1 MIEDEPL
8 AARLWNLVVKV
19 SAQFGMIPAFS
30 PTFRRL
36 LPTVTFER
44 LLRFWHS
51 LAAQGGD
58 RVKYADGKLPTSFQ
72 SAVSGSV
79 LTPDADHRFA
89 LLTSPNQKAL
99 LEGEQLSPHHHAV
112 SITFA
117 PGAIADFIDKHD
129 LQAKM
134 TAPSDLPTSFP
145 KANLSEQLMLG
156 LLEILNSDSTSFSP
170 EPSLQDSLQASQVKV
185 LSQVI
190 AQIRQ
195 SLDLPVILNTAVTA
209 VQKFLFVDRLV
220 IYQFHYGQKAPL
232 TASPS
237 DNPPRAKA
245 RQQHGEI
252 TYEARRSSDI
262 SSMLNVLTENDCFA
276 QSLSYE
282 QKFLKGAIIAVND
295 IESQYSSSHCL
306 IDLLQ
311 KYQVRAKLV
320 APIIVEQR
328 LWGLLIAHQCNY
340 PRQWLDSEKNFL
352 GQIGEHLAVAI
363 VQSKLYSEVQNQKNS
378 FEKRVIER
386 TKELRDTLLTAQ
398 AANLLKS
405 QFINNISHELRTP
418 LTSIIG
424 LSGTLLHWF
433 NQPNSLSSEKK
444 QKYLLSIQDSG
455 KRLLDQI
462 NGIIELSKLESG
474 QSALNCVTFS
484 LHTLAQTVIY
494 SLMAIAEN
502 HAINL
507 QLDYQINVGQDQFC
521 ADPERLEQ
529 ILSQLLN
536 NALKFTPSEGTII
549 LRIWK
554 ENTQAIFQVEDT
566 GIGITEQQLPVL
578 FEAFKAVGD
587 NYSNFYETSG
597 IGLALTKQLV
607 ELHGGYIEVESS
619 PGQGTIFTVLI
630 PQQNLLVSKKNTL
643 NETLNAV
650 VPFNSS
656 VIVIEKDEEIAT
668 LICELLTVANYQV
681 IWLIDTSN
689 ALKQMELLQPGLV
702 IIDRDF
708 EDVTEVSSAIK
719 QSHRIHKTTVFLLS
733 EFLSSQEWQAFSQQG
748 IDDYLLKPLQPELL
762 LQRIGNIPREV
773 K

>member
-1 MIEDEPL
+1 
-8 AARLWNLVVKV
+8 
-19 SAQFGMIPAFS
+19 MIPAFS

-36 LPTVTFER
+36 LPTATFDR
-44 LLRFWHS
+44 LLRFWQS
-51 LAAQGGD
+51 LADQGGEM
-58 RVKYADGKLPTSFQ
+58 VFYAHGELPTSFK
-72 SAVSGSV
+72 SLLPTSV
-79 LTPDADHRFA
+79 LTTEYDHRFA
-89 LLTSPNQKAL
+89 LLTSADQQAL
-99 LEGEQLSPHHHAV
+99 LEGEQISPHHHAV

-117 PGAIADFIDKHD
+117 PGAIADFIDKHN
-129 LQAKM
+129 LHNPT
-134 TAPSDLPTSFP
+134 TAAIDFP
-145 KANLSEQLMLG
+145 PLSAQPHLSEQLMLG

-220 IYQFHYGQKAPL
+220 IYQFHYGQPR
-232 TASPS
+232 PS
-237 DNPPRAKA
+237 SGEDSGDLPGAKL
-245 RQQHGEI
+245 RQQYGEI
-252 TYEARRSSDI
+252 TYEARRSPEI
-262 SSMLNVLTENDCFA
+262 SSMLNLITENDCFF
-276 QSLSYE
+276 QVLSYE

-295 IESQYSSSHCL
+295 IESQYSSSYCL
-306 IDLLQ
+306 MDLLQ
-311 KYQVRAKLV
+311 QYQVRAKLV
-320 APIIVEQR
+320 APIIVDNQ
-328 LWGLLIAHQCNY
+328 LWGLLIAHQCHY

-363 VQSKLYSEVQNQKNS
+363 VQSKLYSEVQSQKNS

-386 TKELRDTLLTAQ
+386 TKELRDTLLSAQ

-433 NQPNSLSSEKK
+433 NHPDSLSPEKK
-444 QKYLLSIQDSG
+444 HHYLLSIQDSG
-455 KRLLDQI
+455 KRLLEQI

-474 QSALNCVTFS
+474 QTALNCQTFS
-484 LHTLAQTVIY
+484 LHTLAQTVIRAIT
-494 SLMAIAEN
+494 AIAAN
-502 HAINL
+502 HAIRL
-507 QLDYQINVGQDQFC
+507 ELDYQINVGQDQFC

-536 NALKFTPSEGTII
+536 NALKFTPSEGSVI

-554 ENTQAIFQVEDT
+554 EKKQAIFQVEDT
-566 GIGITEQQLPVL
+566 GVGITEQQLPVL

-587 NYSNFYETSG
+587 NYTNFYETSG

-619 PGQGTIFTVLI
+619 PGQGTIFTVVI
-630 PQQNLLVSKKNTL
+630 PQQNLLINKKNDL
-643 NETLNAV
+643 NDLEETLDSV
-650 VPFNSS
+650 VPLNSS
-656 VIVIEKDEEIAT
+656 VIVIEEDEEIAT

-681 IWLIDTSN
+681 IWLIDPSN
-689 ALKQMELLQPGLV
+689 ALRQVELLQPGLV

-708 EDVTEVSSAIK
+708 EEVTEVSRAIK

-733 EFLSSQEWQAFSQQG
+733 ESLSSQEWLTFSQQG
-748 IDDYLLKPLQPELL
+748 IDDYLIKPLQPELL
-762 LQRIGNIPREV
+762 LQRINSIRREFQRSP
-773 K
+773 

>member
-1 MIEDEPL
+1 
-8 AARLWNLVVKV
+8 
-19 SAQFGMIPAFS
+19 MIPAFS

-44 LLRFWHS
+44 LVRFWQS
-51 LAAQGGD
+51 LANQGGD
-58 RVKYADGKLPTSFQ
+58 RVQYADGQLPTSFKPAP
-72 SAVSGSV
+72 SASV
-79 LTPDADHRFA
+79 LIPDTDHRFA
-89 LLTSPNQKAL
+89 LLISPSQQAL

-117 PGAIADFIDKHD
+117 PGAIADFINKHD
-129 LQAKM
+129 LQKNVTVAVEIP
-134 TAPSDLPTSFP
+134 PSSPQS
-145 KANLSEQLMLG
+145 NLSEQLMLG

-195 SLDLPVILNTAVTA
+195 SLNLPVILNTAVTA

-220 IYQFHYGQKAPL
+220 IYQFRHGQSGPL
-232 TASPS
+232 NPTPS
-237 DNPPRAKA
+237 NHQPTNKL
-245 RQQHGEI
+245 RQQYGEV
-252 TYEARRSSDI
+252 TYEARRASDI
-262 SSMLNVLTENDCFA
+262 SSMLILVTENDCFT
-276 QSLSYE
+276 QILSYE

-295 IESQYSSSHCL
+295 IEMQYSSSYCL
-306 IDLLQ
+306 MDLLQ
-311 KYQVRAKLV
+311 QYQVQAKLV
-320 APIIVEQR
+320 APIIVEEK

-386 TKELRDTLLTAQ
+386 TQELRDTLLTAQ
-398 AANLLKS
+398 AANLVKT

-433 NQPNSLSSEKK
+433 NQPNSLSPEKK

-455 KRLLDQI
+455 KRLLEQI

-474 QSALNCVTFS
+474 QSALNRATFS
-484 LHTLAQTVIY
+484 LHTLARTVIY
-494 SLMAIAEN
+494 SLTAIADSR
-502 HAINL
+502 AINL
-507 QLDYQINVGQDQFC
+507 QLDYQINVGQDKFC

-536 NALKFTPSEGTII
+536 NALKFTPSEGIVI

-554 ENTQAIFQVEDT
+554 ENDQAIFQVEDT

-578 FEAFKAVGD
+578 FEAFKAVVD
-587 NYSNFYETSG
+587 NYANFYETSG

-619 PGQGTIFTVLI
+619 PGQGTIFTVVIPPQTLI
-630 PQQNLLVSKKNTL
+630 TPKKHTL
-643 NETLNAV
+643 EETLNAV

-656 VIVIEKDEEIAT
+656 VIVIEQDEEIAT

-689 ALKQMELLQPGLV
+689 ALQQVELLQPGLV
-702 IIDRDF
+702 LIDRDF

-719 QSHRIHKTTVFLLS
+719 RSHRIHKTTVFLLS
-733 EFLSSQEWQAFSQQG
+733 EFLSSPEWQALSQQG

-762 LQRIGNIPREV
+762 LQRIGNIPR
-773 K
+773 

>member
-1 MIEDEPL
+1 
-8 AARLWNLVVKV
+8 
-19 SAQFGMIPAFS
+19 MIPAFS

-44 LLRFWHS
+44 LLRFWQS
-51 LAAQGGD
+51 LAD
-58 RVKYADGKLPTSFQ
+58 REGEWVQYADGELPTSFKPVLPA
-72 SAVSGSV
+72 SVS
-79 LTPDADHRFA
+79 TANFDHRFA
-89 LLTSPNQKAL
+89 LLTSPGQQAL
-99 LEGEQLSPHHHAV
+99 LEGEQISPHHHAV

-117 PGAIADFIDKHD
+117 PGAIADFIDKHG
-129 LQAKM
+129 LRENM
-134 TAPSDLPTSFP
+134 TVALDLPLSSP
-145 KANLSEQLMLG
+145 QANLSEQLMLG

-220 IYQFHYGQKAPL
+220 IYQFHHGPFR
-232 TASPS
+232 PPNS
-237 DNPPRAKA
+237 DVSTDPQTVKL
-245 RQQHGEI
+245 RQQYGEI

-262 SSMLNVLTENDCFA
+262 SSMLNLVTENDCFS
-276 QSLSYE
+276 QVLSYE

-295 IESQYSSSHCL
+295 IESQYSSSYCL
-306 IDLLQ
+306 MDLLRQ
-311 KYQVRAKLV
+311 YQVRAKLV
-320 APIIVEQR
+320 APIIVEGK

-363 VQSKLYSEVQNQKNS
+363 VQSKLYSEVQNQKNT

-433 NQPNSLSSEKK
+433 NHPDSLSPERK
-444 QKYLLSIQDSG
+444 QQYLLSIQDSG
-455 KRLLDQI
+455 KRLLEQI

-474 QSALNCVTFS
+474 QTALNCETFS
-484 LHTLAQTVIY
+484 LHTLAQTVIH
-494 SLMAIAEN
+494 SILAIAEN

-536 NALKFTPSEGTII
+536 NALKFTPSEGTVI

-554 ENTQAIFQVEDT
+554 ENSQAIFQVEDT

-619 PGQGTIFTVLI
+619 PGQGTIFTVVI
-630 PQQNLLVSKKNTL
+630 PKQSLLTAKKSGLAENL
-643 NETLNAV
+643 EAV
-650 VPFNSS
+650 LPFNSS
-656 VIVIEKDEEIAT
+656 VIVIEQNEEIAT

-689 ALKQMELLQPGLV
+689 ALQQVELLQPGLV

-708 EDVTEVSSAIK
+708 EDVTEVSRAIK

-733 EFLSSQEWQAFSQQG
+733 ESLSSQEWQSLSRQG

-762 LQRIGNIPREV
+762 LQRIGNIPQDFQRSP
-773 K
+773 

>member
-1 MIEDEPL
+1 
-8 AARLWNLVVKV
+8 
-19 SAQFGMIPAFS
+19 MIPAFS

-44 LLRFWHS
+44 LLRFWQS
-51 LAAQGGD
+51 LAEQGGD
-58 RVKYADGKLPTSFQ
+58 GVQYGNGVLPSSFKSTQ
-72 SAVSGSV
+72 PTSV
-79 LTPDADHRFA
+79 LTAGHDHRFA
-89 LLTSPNQKAL
+89 LLTSPDQQAL
-99 LEGEQLSPHHHAV
+99 LEGEQISPHHHAV

-117 PGAIADFIDKHD
+117 PGAIADFIDRHHLEASMVAATVPPD
-129 LQAKM
+129 SPNAR
-134 TAPSDLPTSFP
+134 
-145 KANLSEQLMLG
+145 LSEQLMLG
-156 LLEILNSDSTSFSP
+156 LLEILNSDNTNFSP

-220 IYQFHYGQKAPL
+220 IYQFHYGQ
-232 TASPS
+232 SPPPTS
-237 DNPPRAKA
+237 NPSPESPGGKS
-245 RQQHGEI
+245 RQQYGEI

-262 SSMLNVLTENDCFA
+262 SSMLNVITENDCFS
-276 QSLSYE
+276 QVLSYE

-295 IESQYSSSHCL
+295 IEVQYSSSYCL
-306 IDLLQ
+306 MDLLRQ
-311 KYQVRAKLV
+311 YQVRAKLV
-320 APIIVEQR
+320 APIVVDNQ

-363 VQSKLYSEVQNQKNS
+363 VQSKLYSEVQSQKNS

-433 NQPNSLSSEKK
+433 NHPDSLSPERK
-444 QKYLLSIQDSG
+444 QQYLLSIQNSG
-455 KRLLDQI
+455 KRLLEQI

-474 QSALNCVTFS
+474 QTALNCETFS
-484 LHTLAQTVIY
+484 LHTLAQTVIH
-494 SLMAIAEN
+494 SIMAIAKN

-529 ILSQLLN
+529 ILAQLLN
-536 NALKFTPSEGTII
+536 NALKFTPSEGTVI

-554 ENTQAIFQVEDT
+554 ESNQAIFQVEDT

-619 PGQGTIFTVLI
+619 PGQGTIFTVVI
-630 PQQNLLVSKKNTL
+630 PRQSLRLPKKNGLTENL
-643 NETLNAV
+643 DAV
-650 VPFNSS
+650 LPLNSS
-656 VIVIEKDEEIAT
+656 VIVIEQNEEIAT

-689 ALKQMELLQPGLV
+689 ALQQVELLQPGLV

-708 EDVTEVSSAIK
+708 DDVTEVSSAIQ

-733 EFLSSQEWQAFSQQG
+733 ESLSSQEWQAFSRQG

-762 LQRIGNIPREV
+762 LQRIGNIPQDFQRSP
-773 K
+773 